1 MRCSTKTQNSL
12 PEKPHEMIPLFLD
25 DKEWFSKLA
34 GSKWDINSLIPYKW
48 FHNNPESNG
57 ISSLTEIIK
66 NLLKL
71 LVKDFCELSPFVD
84 GLYLYSKRPER
95 FGKSLLTHTATN
107 TQSYNFSNL
116 PQPKKVLF
124 ACSGRKSLSGFT
136 PLS

>member
-57 ISSLTEIIK
+57 ISSLNGSLPHLRTREYPSESNLRTSVFNFYIFAEYSLGLKQQTSRGDTEIIK

-95 FGKSLLTHTATN
+95 
-107 TQSYNFSNL
+107 
-116 PQPKKVLF
+116 
-124 ACSGRKSLSGFT
+124 
-136 PLS
+136 